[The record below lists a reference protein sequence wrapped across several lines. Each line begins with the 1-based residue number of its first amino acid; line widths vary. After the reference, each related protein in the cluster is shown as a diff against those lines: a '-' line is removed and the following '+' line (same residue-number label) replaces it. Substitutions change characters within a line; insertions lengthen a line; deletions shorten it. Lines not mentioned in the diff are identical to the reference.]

1 MTRKQE
7 RNIIA
12 FIGTV
17 LFMGLVILLLFLLQL
32 SITQQ
37 VEQYDYIELA
47 PMEEEIEEPKK
58 EIVIP
63 RQEKNL
69 SVPGGGK
76 IGGGKPE
83 QAASKDEVTEHSAE
97 PIMSEEEI
105 IALRAKQVEDSI
117 REERLKARNKALN
130 TIPTFSDDPNPDP
143 DPVDIKTPKKPE
155 TGYPRSG
162 TLGGNRWELS
172 SGEVVSLPKPS
183 NDFNQEGKVVVY
195 IRVNASGKVIEARET
210 TGGRI
215 SDKRTVQLAV
225 DAAYKATFTP
235 GDNDRIGTIEYN
247 FTFK

>member
-17 LFMGLVILLLFLLQL
+17 LFMGLVIVLLFLLQL

-117 REERLKARNKALN
+117 REAQQKARNKALT

-247 FTFK
+247 FTFN

>member
-17 LFMGLVILLLFLLQL
+17 LFMGLVIVLLFLLQL

-183 NDFNQEGKVVVY
+183 DQFNQEGKVIVS
-195 IRVNASGKVIEARET
+195 IRVNADGKVIDAYVD
-210 TGGRI
+210 GGDI
-215 SDKRTVQLAV
+215 SDKATQNLALEAARKVQC
-225 DAAYKATFTP
+225 TT
-235 GDNDRIGTIEYN
+235 GDNDRKGKLEYN
-247 FTFK
+247 FKFR